1 MKELQEQED
10 AKKQDFK
17 SLYKQLAKV
26 LHPDLETDPQL
37 KQHKEIWMKRLT
49 GAYAAGDL
57 RELLQIE
64 MEWLGEEATNL
75 ATASDR
81 KLMVYCG
88 VLKQQIADLK
98 LQTDWLLNEPQYGP
112 LRRFLHPFY
121 SDMPKPT
128 VIRSELRSSLRQ
140 HLGFIK
146 DLEGGGLVRRKLL
159 ERWADEHGRSLQQPD
174 CPF

>member
-1 MKELQEQED
+1 
-10 AKKQDFK
+10 
-17 SLYKQLAKV
+17 
-26 LHPDLETDPQL
+26 
-37 KQHKEIWMKRLT
+37 MKRLT

-112 LRRFLHPFY
+112 LRRFSHPFY
-121 SDMPKPT
+121 GDMPKPT

-140 HLGFIK
+140 HLSFIK
-146 DLEGGGLVRRKLL
+146 DLEGGDLVRRKLL